1 MTPYIQDVGSVA
13 PDKLIGGHEVPLL
26 TAGVTL
32 AAGQGVL
39 QRGSVIGIVTADGKG
54 KLVDKAS
61 VDGSQVAKYILPTEV
76 DTTGGDVKVACY
88 KTGLFNRDALIFGG
102 TSTASDH
109 EAELRDVGIFL
120 TDSMAY

>member
-1 MTPYIQDVGSVA
+1 MNPYIETIGSIE

-26 TAGVTL
+26 TASVTL

-39 QRGSVIGIVTADGKG
+39 KRGSVIGIVAADGKG
-54 KLVDKAS
+54 KLVNKAS

-102 TSTASDH
+102 ASTAADH
-109 EAELRDVGIFL
+109 EAELRDAGIFL
-120 TDSMAY
+120 TDNMAY